1 VNCVTRFLGGCR
13 GSFHPPNINFLK
25 LLLLIPS
32 LLWHGFCILYL
43 RDKHQH
49 GAGFLS
55 VNTSI
60 RNIAIAAVLA
70 LPTAALATPIVIVEL
85 DGSTSP
91 DILGGYTMTQF
102 DQTAIPN
109 PGCGNYNDG
118 VYSVASP
125 IDGQV
130 DFETQGGDPLCMS
143 VQDSDG
149 LSWWTGDH
157 GNVFTTDV
165 PWVELI
171 MPTNTRAFSLFV
183 GANMTGR
190 GWIEGIDEYDNTTR
204 TYFGGNTGIAFGA
217 GQTPGFGVYTPGSCT
232 TITRI
237 IIEPFEWGTGNFAIN
252 QDPCTTVPEPSSIWL
267 FAIGLLGLGL
277 SRRYRSGR
285 LAKR

>member
-1 VNCVTRFLGGCR
+1 M
-13 GSFHPPNINFLK
+13 
-25 LLLLIPS
+25 
-32 LLWHGFCILYL
+32 
-43 RDKHQH
+43 
-49 GAGFLS
+49 S

-85 DGSTSP
+85 DDGGLSP

-102 DQTAIPN
+102 DQTAIPES
-109 PGCGNYNDG
+109 GC
-118 VYSVASP
+118 VTSVASDDV
-125 IDGQV
+125 DGQV
-130 DFETQGGDPLCMS
+130 DFQMQNGDPLCMS
-143 VQDSDG
+143 VKDSDQ
-149 LSWWTGDH
+149 LDWWTGDH
-157 GNVFTTDV
+157 GNVFTTGV

-190 GWIEGIDEYDNTTR
+190 GWIEGIDGNNNTTR
-204 TYFGGNTGIAFGA
+204 TDFGGNTGIAFGD
-217 GQTPGFGVYTPGSCT
+217 GQTPGFGVYTPGSCS

-277 SRRYRSGR
+277 SRRYRPGR